1 MGCLYLNFFTIL
13 KYGAKN
19 NRQKGINHL
28 IIRNHNAKLILQPQ
42 IILLA
47 VLGMVIISCQHVI
60 EETIPKN
67 AVSTH
72 SSKSSGMNK
81 NNLARDFK
89 FQNSDL
95 TPDTNLHYTGQY
107 CNECHEKSPVRG
119 GDRYLRYGGDYGLLC
134 RCHTPSSGVYIHPF
148 NITPTVEKRKRM
160 PPDFPLENGK
170 LTCLT
175 CHDIYRQ
182 CQKRLFER
190 DSLRGAPYPRRMS
203 FCYNCHVKK
212 NYEPNDPHKQLND
225 NDEIIIGTCLI
236 CHKEK
241 PDEKHATFKDVTF
254 IGDIEMIC
262 RRCHHIAG
270 NHSGNHD
277 HMKNIPSADGLKR
290 IKLVEAK
297 FQTRLPL
304 DENGK
309 MTCITCHNPHEKR
322 VIPESSLGAKGAGSK
337 YRHRLPG
344 NLCKECHQM

>member
-1 MGCLYLNFFTIL
+1 M
-13 KYGAKN
+13 
-19 NRQKGINHL
+19 RINL
-28 IIRNHNAKLILQPQ
+28 IIRNCRAKFILQPAA
-42 IILLA
+42 ILLA
-47 VLGMVIISCQHVI
+47 MLCIMIISCQRVI
-60 EETIPKN
+60 DETIPKH
-67 AVSTH
+67 VISTH
-72 SSKSSGMNK
+72 SAKLSGMNH
-81 NNLARDFK
+81 NNVVRNFN
-89 FQNSDL
+89 FQNADM
-95 TPDTNLHYTGQY
+95 TPQTNLHYTGQY
-107 CNECHEKSPVRG
+107 CNECHEQPPTRG
-119 GDRYLRYGGDYGLLC
+119 GNRYLRYGGDYKLLC
-134 RCHTPSSGVYIHPF
+134 RCHTAPSGDYIHPV
-148 NITPTVEKRKRM
+148 NITPSVEKRKRI

-190 DSLRGAPYPRRMS
+190 NSLRGAPYPKRMS
-203 FCYNCHVKK
+203 FCFNCHIKK
-212 NYEPNDPHKQLND
+212 NYEPNDPHQQLN
-225 NDEIIIGTCLI
+225 NNKEIIIETCLM

-277 HMKNIPSADGLKR
+277 HMKNVPSADGVKR

-297 FQTRLPL
+297 FHTRLPL
-304 DENGK
+304 NENGK
-309 MTCITCHNPHEKR
+309 MTCITCHNPHEKGI
-322 VIPESSLGAKGAGSK
+322 IPEGSPGAKGAGSK